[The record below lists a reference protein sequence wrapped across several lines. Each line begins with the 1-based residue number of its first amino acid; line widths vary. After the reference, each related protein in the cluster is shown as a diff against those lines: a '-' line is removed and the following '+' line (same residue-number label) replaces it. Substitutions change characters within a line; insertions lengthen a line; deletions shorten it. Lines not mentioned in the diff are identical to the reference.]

1 MAAPKFI
8 YHIVCLSDWETQKS
22 QAEFTATSLEAEGF
36 IHCSREEQIKGTL
49 KRFFKNRKDLRIL
62 KIDTSLLNVPVIYE
76 AADDGSGFFPHV
88 FGTITMRAIAGVELP
103 SLQKIWIDK

>member
-8 YHIVCLSDWETQKS
+8 YHIVCLSDWEIQKS
-22 QAEFTATSLEAEGF
+22 HAEFTAASLEAEGF

-88 FGTITMRAIAGVELP
+88 FGTITMRAIADVEIP
-103 SLQKIWIDK
+103 ALQKI

>member
-22 QAEFTATSLEAEGF
+22 QAEFTAASLEAEGF

-88 FGTITMRAIAGVELP
+88 FGTITMRAIADVEL
-103 SLQKIWIDK
+103 LAL

>member
-88 FGTITMRAIAGVELP
+88 FGTITMRAIAEVELP
-103 SLQKIWIDK
+103 SLQKI

>member
-103 SLQKIWIDK
+103 SLQKI

>member
-8 YHIVCLSDWETQKS
+8 YHIVCLSDWEIQKS
-22 QAEFTATSLEAEGF
+22 QAEFTAASLEAEGF

-88 FGTITMRAIAGVELP
+88 FGTITMRAIADVELP
-103 SLQKIWIDK
+103 ALQNI